1 MSRCAWPSTF
11 AHLTWFCFVGWGFS
25 VTRQASNGAKVPGF
39 QRFWLLAA
47 MGGCPIRTKAAAA
60 AAVGAE
66 GEVQWHLRV
75 KVNLGNPIGSM
86 YGTVWYISPRLC
98 HTNQSTIHVGIL

>member
-1 MSRCAWPSTF
+1 M
-11 AHLTWFCFVGWGFS
+11 
-25 VTRQASNGAKVPGF
+25 PGF

-66 GEVQWHLRV
+66 GEVQCTSSTWPGGGYRV
-75 KVNLGNPIGSM
+75 KVNLANPIGSM
-86 YGTVWYISPRLC
+86 YVWYISPRFAIQINHSC
-98 HTNQSTIHVGIL
+98 R

>member
-1 MSRCAWPSTF
+1 MGVTN
-11 AHLTWFCFVGWGFS
+11 HLVAGMILQVGILE
-25 VTRQASNGAKVPGF
+25 QAQGAKVPGF

-66 GEVQWHLRV
+66 GEVQCTSGTGPGGGV
-75 KVNLGNPIGSM
+75 KVNL
-86 YGTVWYISPRLC
+86 
-98 HTNQSTIHVGIL
+98 

>member
-1 MSRCAWPSTF
+1 M
-11 AHLTWFCFVGWGFS
+11 
-25 VTRQASNGAKVPGF
+25 PGF

-66 GEVQWHLRV
+66 GEVQWHLGV
-75 KVNLGNPIGSM
+75 KVNLANLIGSM
-86 YGTVWYISPRLC
+86 YVWYISPRFAIQINHSC
-98 HTNQSTIHVGIL
+98 R